1 MDNGYVELEIT
12 SKHVASIESLPP
24 IHKDPFDR
32 LLIARRA
39 AGSLSRARSVRLSV
53 LNFQRISPP
62 PMQRASQIIGRIS
75 KTPQPVLDP
84 EQVACAA
91 WPRAVG
97 AKLAKHTRAAKL
109 VRGRLVVEVE
119 DDTWKRNLFS
129 LGRHIMGNLE
139 RAIGPGI
146 VTDIEFRV
154 LPRRREPQRA
164 QTLDLSPPDEADA
177 IEDPVLRRLYKTSR
191 SKLA

>member
-1 MDNGYVELEIT
+1 
-12 SKHVASIESLPP
+12 
-24 IHKDPFDR
+24 
-32 LLIARRA
+32 
-39 AGSLSRARSVRLSV
+39 
-53 LNFQRISPP
+53 
-62 PMQRASQIIGRIS
+62 MQPASQIIGRIS
-75 KTPQPVLDP
+75 TTTKPATKQSSPLDPVLDA
-84 EQVACAA
+84 EQLACAA
-91 WPRAVG
+91 WARAVG
-97 AKLAKHTRAAKL
+97 ARLAKHTRAAKL

-119 DDTWKRNLFS
+119 DETWKRNLFS

-154 LPRRREPQRA
+154 LPRRREQQRA
-164 QTLDLSPPDEADA
+164 LTLDLSLPVAQVDEADG